1 MGVHGDSAL
10 FTAMV
15 ASGLEIIR
23 IVFEYSNLHLEFR
36 INGFGMPDFKSIGLK
51 IFFFGSIL

>member
-23 IVFEYSNLHLEFR
+23 IVFEYLTLDLEFR
-36 INGFGMPDFKSIGLK
+36 INGFGMP
-51 IFFFGSIL
+51 